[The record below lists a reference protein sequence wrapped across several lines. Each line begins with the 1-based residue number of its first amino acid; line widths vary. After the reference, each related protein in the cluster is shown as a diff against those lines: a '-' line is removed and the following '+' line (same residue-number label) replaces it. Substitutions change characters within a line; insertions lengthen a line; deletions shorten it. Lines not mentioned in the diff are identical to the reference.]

1 MFKESGNL
9 SVRNGVNMK
18 ESLYKIFK
26 LVFKNRYDKDVVKLK
41 DEIYELRKEKVEKVR
56 ECEQVRHE
64 LMGVKKRMSA
74 LDNSR
79 LEDEVKVN
87 ELIAH
92 LKECEEQIEELN
104 EKVKNLQSKNKGLTT
119 QIKNMKEG
127 K

>member
-56 ECEQVRHE
+56 
-64 LMGVKKRMSA
+64 
-74 LDNSR
+74 
-79 LEDEVKVN
+79 
-87 ELIAH
+87 
-92 LKECEEQIEELN
+92 
-104 EKVKNLQSKNKGLTT
+104 
-119 QIKNMKEG
+119 
-127 K
+127 

>member
-1 MFKESGNL
+1 M

-26 LVFKNRYDKDVVKLK
+26 LVFKNRYDKDVLKLK

-56 ECEQVRHE
+56 ECEQVRRE

-92 LKECEEQIEELN
+92 LN

>member
-1 MFKESGNL
+1 M

-18 ESLYKIFK
+18 EYLYKIFK

-56 ECEQVRHE
+56 ECEQVRRE

-104 EKVKNLQSKNKGLTT
+104 ENVRNLQSKNKGLTT